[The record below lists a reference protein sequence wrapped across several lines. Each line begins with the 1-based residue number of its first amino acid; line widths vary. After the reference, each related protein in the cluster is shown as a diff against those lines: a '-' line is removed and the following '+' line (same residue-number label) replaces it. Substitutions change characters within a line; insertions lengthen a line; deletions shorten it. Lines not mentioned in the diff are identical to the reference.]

1 MKIDW
6 KGLARSKKGGWILVG
21 TALLG
26 MLLIYLSTRGSPAT
40 VTESAQDV
48 DKYRDDLEDK
58 LSRVVSRITGEEAPE
73 IFVSLEGSE
82 EVVYADRT
90 DQSDDRLENT
100 EGGDSNRKQE
110 KSDRKQ
116 NYILVEDADG
126 GQKALVVT
134 TLAPLVRGVVVVT
147 ECADRPAIRERILQ
161 AITTA
166 LNIPSNKVCVVGVN
180 HEEDDW

>member
-48 DKYRDDLEDK
+48 DKYRDDLEAK

-90 DQSDDRLENT
+90 DQSDDRL
-100 EGGDSNRKQE
+100 
-110 KSDRKQ
+110 
-116 NYILVEDADG
+116 
-126 GQKALVVT
+126 
-134 TLAPLVRGVVVVT
+134 
-147 ECADRPAIRERILQ
+147 
-161 AITTA
+161 
-166 LNIPSNKVCVVGVN
+166 
-180 HEEDDW
+180 